1 MFFRFMHVWHV
12 LWFTSF
18 LRLNIIPLYIFG
30 NIIIYNVTNDILL
43 YIHVHIDIHRRIH
56 HILLI
61 LSAVD
66 GHLGCF
72 HLLAIVDNATLN
84 MSVQISVSVPTFS
97 SIECILWNGIL
108 GYVISLYLI
117 FWWIAGLFS
126 IVTIILH
133 CDGQCMTISNF
144 PFSH

>member
-1 MFFRFMHVWHV
+1 M
-12 LWFTSF
+12 
-18 LRLNIIPLYIFG
+18 NIIPLYIFG

-61 LSAVD
+61 LSSVD

-97 SIECILWNGIL
+97 SIECILRNGIL
-108 GYVISLYLI
+108 GYVISLYLV
-117 FWWIAGLFS
+117 F
-126 IVTIILH
+126 
-133 CDGQCMTISNF
+133 
-144 PFSH
+144 